1 MKHTHCVLS
10 ITIATLAALGTASGQ
25 NPVLDWNNTAIKTAL
40 AASQVTAPGSN
51 TQPGSILYLTYMHL
65 AIYDAVNAIDHR
77 FQSYGPDISASADA
91 SKEAAVIEAAY
102 RTLAQLF
109 PDQVSNLTMQYNAAL
124 AAIPDTMAKMN
135 GMQTGLAASD
145 SILSLRS
152 GDGRGAMVPYTW
164 PSVPTPGVWIP
175 TPPAFAAPALPW
187 LSKMVPFTMSSPSEF
202 RPEPP
207 FSLTSQEWADDYNDV
222 KALGAVNSTVR
233 TPDQTQTAL
242 FWTDHVG
249 VQYSRAFRAL
259 AVARNLDIADTARLF
274 ATLYTSAADA
284 AIGCWD
290 AKYHYSFWRPVT
302 AIANG
307 DIDGNADTIRDSAW
321 SALGATP
328 NHPEYPSAHSCVTGS
343 VGNALKNFFGNP
355 NVTVVVTSGVTGTTQ
370 TFTSVDDWV
379 KQVQAARIYAGF
391 HYHHSVVEGVVLGKK
406 VSDQLSRTYFQPV
419 AKHQ

>member
-1 MKHTHCVLS
+1 L
-10 ITIATLAALGTASGQ
+10 
-25 NPVLDWNNTAIKTAL
+25 
-40 AASQVTAPGSN
+40 
-51 TQPGSILYLTYMHL
+51 
-65 AIYDAVNAIDHR
+65 
-77 FQSYGPDISASADA
+77 
-91 SKEAAVIEAAY
+91 
-102 RTLAQLF
+102 
-109 PDQVSNLTMQYNAAL
+109 
-124 AAIPDTMAKMN
+124 
-135 GMQTGLAASD
+135 
-145 SILSLRS
+145 
-152 GDGRGAMVPYTW
+152 
-164 PSVPTPGVWIP
+164 VPTPGIWIP

-207 FSLTSQEWADDYNDV
+207 FPLTSQDWADDYNQV
-222 KALGAVNSTVR
+222 KALGALNSTVR
-233 TPDQTQTAL
+233 TPDQTQIAL

-274 ATLYTSAADA
+274 ATLYTSGADA

-302 AIANG
+302 AITNG
-307 DIDGNADTIRDSAW
+307 DIDGNPNTIPDSTW
-321 SALGATP
+321 MPLTATP

-343 VGNALKNFFGNP
+343 VANALKNFFGTP
-355 NVTVVVTSGVTGTTQ
+355 NVTVVVTNGVTGTTQ

-379 KQVQAARIYAGF
+379 KQVQSARIYAGF

-406 VSDQLSRTYFQPV
+406 VSDQLSRTYFQPA